1 MPRWGALFAG
11 EIHRK
16 YKAPKG
22 PMHCILCIQPV
33 SLMGSE
39 LRSENYKYY
48 LELASVEHPPP
59 SSVGRKPSVAPWTSI
74 LSCSPTRSTEESLE
88 SAVILTSHSGRQ
100 ETDNNLNRKIFF
112 SLKHNSTSRTIDQN
126 KALHG

>member
-1 MPRWGALFAG
+1 MSPTSFFN
-11 EIHRK
+11 
-16 YKAPKG
+16 
-22 PMHCILCIQPV
+22 
-33 SLMGSE
+33 GSE

-59 SSVGRKPSVAPWTSI
+59 SPVGRKPSVAPRTSI

-112 SLKHNSTSRTIDQN
+112 SLKYNSTSRTIDQN